1 MIGKKRN
8 KFILSGNHKY
18 KETDR
23 IHSVHLSLK
32 SHLLWVTMLII
43 FQKLGNIAKLLLTL
57 SIRMS
62 LSLRLKH
69 MG

>member
-8 KFILSGNHKY
+8 LFIFSGNHKY

-32 SHLLWVTMLII
+32 SHLLWVTLH
-43 FQKLGNIAKLLLTL
+43 LDLVSTSAKDRAKEANVHCQDDRQHFL
-57 SIRMS
+57 SFF
-62 LSLRLKH
+62 
-69 MG
+69 